1 MSEYQYYEFQA
12 VDRPLDEED
21 RKALR
26 ALSTRARIT
35 TTSFINHY
43 NWGDLR
49 ADPAELVERWFD
61 LHLYLANW
69 GTRRLMMRLPKR
81 LVAPED
87 LEPFLRRSDPG
98 GRAASGAAGDGCG
111 ELARVVDTGEWL
123 LLDVHDD
130 GEARDYDDDDA
141 EGWLAALGPLRS
153 DLLSGDYR
161 LLYLIWLA
169 AVGSGLVRDDALEPL
184 AGLGPMTAGLQAFAD
199 FFRIDPDLVRAAA
212 EASPGALEA
221 EAVRIALKAIPAK
234 DMTDLLERLVA
245 GDPHVTAELK
255 SRVRRAVSPASEAP
269 DRGLRTASHLRS
281 RMSAIAAERRAAEAK
296 QREAER
302 ERQRRL
308 DESARRARLEALR
321 RRGDGAWREVE
332 TEIGRRNPRSYER
345 AATLLLDLK
354 SLAERD
360 GTAAAYDARLRTLRE
375 RHASKKRFI
384 ERLAASGLG

>member
-43 NWGDLR
+43 NWGDLGV
-49 ADPAELVERWFD
+49 DPAGLVERWFD

-81 LVAPED
+81 LVAPAD
-87 LEPFLRRSDPG
+87 LEPFLRGSD
-98 GRAASGAAGDGCG
+98 
-111 ELARVVDTGEWL
+111 LARVVDTGEWL

-130 GEARDYDDDDA
+130 GEAPAYDDDDA
-141 EGWLAALGPLRS
+141 EGWLAALAPLRS
-153 DLLSGDYR
+153 DLLAGDYR

-169 AVGSGLVRDDALEPL
+169 AVDSGLARDDALEPL

-212 EASPGALEA
+212 EARPGALEA
-221 EAVRIALKAIPAK
+221 EAVRSALEAIPEEDK
-234 DMTDLLERLVA
+234 TDLLERLVA
-245 GDPHVTAELK
+245 GDPHVTAALK

-269 DRGLRTASHLRS
+269 DRGLRTASLLRS
-281 RMSAIAAERRAAEAK
+281 RMSAIAAERRAAETK
-296 QREAER
+296 RRQAER

-321 RRGDGAWREVE
+321 RRGEAAWQEVE
-332 TEIGRRNPRSYER
+332 TEVGRRNARSYER

-360 GTAAAYDARLRTLRE
+360 GTAAGYDARLRTLRE

-384 ERLAASGLG
+384 ERLAASGLK